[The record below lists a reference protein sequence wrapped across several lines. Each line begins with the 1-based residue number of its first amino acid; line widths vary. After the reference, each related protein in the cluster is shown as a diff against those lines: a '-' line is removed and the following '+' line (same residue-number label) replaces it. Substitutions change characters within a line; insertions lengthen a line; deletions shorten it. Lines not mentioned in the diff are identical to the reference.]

1 LEVDVF
7 KSIVW
12 ATDGSEH
19 AEQAFSVVRQLAK
32 EGGAEVTIAHV
43 VEHLEGSGAV
53 GAPRRVDEGKV
64 QADLRER
71 AKELSSEGVNAS
83 VEIRGDVGAR
93 PAHEIVEIARHKNAD
108 LIVVG
113 TRGQSVIAGLLLGS
127 ETQRLLHLA
136 ECPVL
141 AIPPADRRAA

>member
-1 LEVDVF
+1 LEVHVF

-32 EGGAEVTIAHV
+32 EGGAAVTIAHV
-43 VEHLEGSGAV
+43 VEHVEGSGAV
-53 GAPRRVDEGKV
+53 GPTRRVDEGEI
-64 QADLRER
+64 QAELGER
-71 AKELSSEGVNAS
+71 ATELSNEGINAS

-93 PAHEIVEIARHKNAD
+93 PAHEIVEIARDKNAD

-141 AIPPADRRAA
+141 AIPPADRRSR

>member
-1 LEVDVF
+1 MF

-12 ATDGSEH
+12 ATDGSEY
-19 AEQAFSVVRQLAK
+19 AEQAFAIVKQLAM

-43 VEHLEGSGAV
+43 IERLEGGGAV
-53 GAPRRVDEGKV
+53 GPPRRVDEGRI
-64 QADLRER
+64 QADLEKR
-71 AKELSSEGVNAS
+71 ANELSSEGVSAS

-93 PAHEIVEIARHKNAD
+93 PAHEVVDIAREKNAD

-113 TRGQSVIAGLLLGS
+113 TRGMTVIAGLLLGS

-136 ECPVL
+136 QCPVL
-141 AIPPADRRAA
+141 AVPPRSHRSS